1 MCVLLGRG
9 TGREGREARRATLL
23 SAIKTFAYNKTLGP
37 LCWLNYGCIF
47 NRGLSLSL
55 SLGTH
60 TIHRLLAEADVE
72 RGEQGAQRRGGQ
84 GGVANKLAAQL
95 GKRPASQQLMQ
106 SELLQQQLQ
115 QRMRSDY
122 YAAYTQH

>member
-1 MCVLLGRG
+1 M
-9 TGREGREARRATLL
+9 A
-23 SAIKTFAYNKTLGP
+23 AYLIGGS
-37 LCWLNYGCIF
+37 LY
-47 NRGLSLSL
+47 LSL

-84 GGVANKLAAQL
+84 GGVANKLTAQL
-95 GKRPASQQLMQ
+95 GERPASQQLMQ
-106 SELLQQQLQ
+106 SEPLQQQLQ